1 MRLLGWHIK
10 NNIVRIVEIE
20 LVKPENPQVKTI
32 FFRDELCS
40 LAEPGQFIMVWIPGV
55 DEIPLSLSYTSRD
68 GLSSI
73 TVARVGEAT
82 RALTSLEA
90 GDLIGVRGPFGL
102 GFKIVGGSALII
114 GGGTGMAP
122 LMMLIDKLVEKSIK
136 VTVIEGAEDVNKLI
150 FMDRL
155 KDLSESKGVNVLFAT
170 KDGSYGSKGL
180 ATELAEE
187 LLHRREFDV
196 IYTCGP
202 ERMIRRAYELAKL
215 HSIDFQA
222 SLERYMRC
230 AIGICGSCV
239 IGRYRVCKDGPVFD
253 VAKIKDVEK
262 YLGNLKYNERG
273 EMVPV

>member
-1 MRLLGWHIK
+1 VRLLGWHIK
-10 NNIVRIVEIE
+10 NNIMRIVEIE
-20 LVKPENPQVKTI
+20 RIKPENPQVKTI

-55 DEIPLSLSYTSRD
+55 DEIPLSLSYTSQN

-82 RALTSLEA
+82 STLTSLEA
-90 GDLIGVRGPFGL
+90 GDLIGVRGPFGS
-102 GFKIVGGSALII
+102 GFKIVGRSALII

-122 LMMLIDKLVEKSIK
+122 LMMLIDKLVEKSIE
-136 VTVIEGAEDVNKLI
+136 VTVIEGAENVNKLI
-150 FMDRL
+150 FIDRL

-170 KDGSYGSKGL
+170 EDGSYGSKGL

-187 LLHRREFDV
+187 LLRRRRFDI
-196 IYTCGP
+196 IYACGP

-215 HSIDFQA
+215 YSIDFQA

-230 AIGICGSCV
+230 AVGICGSCV
-239 IGRYRVCKDGPVFD
+239 IGRYRVCRDGPVFD
-253 VAKIKDVEK
+253 IAKIKNVEK

-273 EMVPV
+273 EIVPV

>member
-1 MRLLGWHIK
+1 M
-10 NNIVRIVEIE
+10 RIVEIE
-20 LVKPENPQVKTI
+20 RIKPENPQVKTI

-55 DEIPLSLSYTSRD
+55 DEIPLSLSYTSQN

-82 RALTSLEA
+82 STLTSLEA
-90 GDLIGVRGPFGL
+90 GDLIGVRGPFGS
-102 GFKIVGGSALII
+102 GFKIVGRSALII

-122 LMMLIDKLVEKSIK
+122 LMMLIDKLVEKSIE
-136 VTVIEGAEDVNKLI
+136 VTVIEGAENVNKLI
-150 FMDRL
+150 FIDRL

-170 KDGSYGSKGL
+170 EDGSYGSKGL

-187 LLHRREFDV
+187 LLRRRRFDI
-196 IYTCGP
+196 IYACGP

-215 HSIDFQA
+215 YSIDFQA

-230 AIGICGSCV
+230 AVGICGSCV
-239 IGRYRVCKDGPVFD
+239 IGRYRVCRDGPVFD
-253 VAKIKDVEK
+253 IAKIKNVEK

-273 EMVPV
+273 EIVPV